1 MTSAAW
7 AGLCVKERRKIVL
20 QVFRSRAPSTF
31 QNYVGEYRKYKVFLT
46 GRGDTVSL
54 PSSSAQVASYLSH
67 LYTEKESYN
76 VLLQAFCALKWIH
89 SLLPMDAKGSP
100 ADTPLTVNIVEAS
113 KRSFLKPPNKKEP
126 LPTELVTRICE
137 I

>member
-20 QVFRSRAPSTF
+20 QVFRLRAPSTF

-76 VLLQAFCALKWIH
+76 VLLQAFCALK
-89 SLLPMDAKGSP
+89 
-100 ADTPLTVNIVEAS
+100 
-113 KRSFLKPPNKKEP
+113 
-126 LPTELVTRICE
+126 
-137 I
+137 